1 MRQSGTQAKQGGP
14 GPGSRRSSTPQRMPT
29 NGKSNT
35 AIPRSGELHGSARA
49 HAYCGIG
56 TCVCALPRVCAYVP
70 WMTLAVLAATSI
82 LLQHQDGSEHLETAK
97 HPSSR
102 SHRAPPSSHR
112 ELLRVRRV
120 CFVSTQAAR
129 LVLLDGPGVRF
140 QLEPSRFL
148 VRRLAL
154 CLATNAQHNVVI
166 YSAGL

>member
-1 MRQSGTQAKQGGP
+1 
-14 GPGSRRSSTPQRMPT
+14 
-29 NGKSNT
+29 
-35 AIPRSGELHGSARA
+35 
-49 HAYCGIG
+49 
-56 TCVCALPRVCAYVP
+56 
-70 WMTLAVLAATSI
+70 MTLAVLAATSI

-154 CLATNAQHNVVI
+154 CLATNAQHSVVI